1 MSLASKLPAPEALA
15 GFRIRPPDRRISVN
29 WRELWQHRELLYFLV
44 WRDLKVRYKQTVL
57 GVTWA
62 VLQPVLTTVVFTII
76 FGRLA
81 KLPSDG
87 VPYPVFTL
95 AALLPWQLFMRAVAG
110 GSQSLV
116 ANQNLIT
123 KIYFPRLLIPMASIA
138 GGVVDFGIG
147 LLILFG
153 MMIYYGVTPSWAIL
167 TLPLFFVLTLV
178 VSLGASLWLAA
189 LNVRYRDVAQIL
201 PFLTQIWFYATPI
214 AYSISLVPAWLFPF
228 YSLNPMA
235 GVIEGYRLSLFGPV
249 SGAST
254 AIWISIAI
262 SIVVLATGLAFF
274 QRVEDT
280 FADVV

>member
-1 MSLASKLPAPEALA
+1 MGLASKTPPVEALA
-15 GFRIRPPDRRISVN
+15 GFRIRPPDRSISVN

-57 GVTWA
+57 GVVWA
-62 VLQPVLTTVVFTII
+62 VLQPVLTTIVFTII

-81 KLPSDG
+81 KLSSDG

-95 AALLPWQLFMRAVAG
+95 AALLPWQLFMRAVG
-110 GSQSLV
+110 TGSQSLV

-123 KIYFPRLLIPMASIA
+123 KVYFPRLLIPMASIA

-147 LLILFG
+147 LLILFA
-153 MMIYYGVTPSWAIL
+153 MMIYYRVTLSWAFMA
-167 TLPLFFVLTLV
+167 LPLFFVLTLV
-178 VSLGASLWLAA
+178 VSLGVSLWLAA
-189 LNVRYRDVAQIL
+189 LNVRFRDVAQII

-214 AYSISLVPAWLFPF
+214 AYSISLVPSLLLPL
-228 YSLNPMA
+228 YGLNPMV
-235 GVIEGYRLSLFGPV
+235 GVIEGFRWSLFGQSPD
-249 SGAST
+249 ALA
-254 AIWISIAI
+254 AILI
-262 SIVVLATGLAFF
+262 SIVVSLVLLVTGLAFF